1 MNWTEKRK
9 HPRYPMALPM
19 LLRTPGVPKP
29 IHAELLDMSLGG
41 CFLRT
46 NVEIRLGA
54 SAEIAFMLRPET
66 ECTARGAVVRLHSMV
81 GFGVQFEETN
91 NAFDDFLLDLA
102 ALREDLRG
110 DFLEQVLDPV
120 CRIG

>member
-1 MNWTEKRK
+1 MSWLEKRK

-19 LLRTPGVPKP
+19 LLRVSGSPSP
-29 IHAELLDMSLGG
+29 IKAELLDMSLGG

-46 NVEIRLGA
+46 NVEVELGS
-54 SAEIAFMLRPET
+54 SAEIAFSIRPGT
-66 ECTARGAVVRLHSMV
+66 ECTARGAIVRLHAMV
-81 GFGVQFEETN
+81 GFGVHFEETN
-91 NAFDDFLLDLA
+91 KAFDDFLLDLA
-102 ALREDLRG
+102 SLREDLRA